1 VENLSRIIQ
10 RSVLKIDQ
18 NVEFSTVNFARINYR
33 LTWTG
38 LPRDMNKITLANN
51 AIKRAVGKY
60 FSNWSYTIKIS
71 KKESEA
77 GI

>member
-1 VENLSRIIQ
+1 MESLSRIIN
-10 RSVLKIDQ
+10 RSVLKIDPAA
-18 NVEFSTVNFARINYR
+18 EFSTVNFARINYR

-38 LPRDMNKITLANN
+38 LPRDMNKITLTKK

-71 KKESEA
+71 LKESEA